1 MEWNNNVENILK
13 VEDNR
18 LVDAVAELAREI
30 WQQHFTPII
39 GAAQV
44 EYMLNKFQ
52 SSKAIASQLDDG
64 WEYYMAIREKEHVGY
79 TGLVPNV
86 LEKKMLLS
94 KIYVKSSARGH
105 GVGNQILTFV
115 EATSRTRGFDTVWL
129 TVNRF
134 NDSTVEWYI
143 RHGFIIVDEV
153 KKDIGGGFFMDD
165 FIMEKKI

>member
-1 MEWNNNVENILK
+1 MENILK
-13 VEDNR
+13 VESKHQ
-18 LVDAVAELAREI
+18 VDAVAELAREI

-39 GAAQV
+39 GADQV
-44 EYMLNKFQ
+44 EYMLNKYQ
-52 SSKAIASQLDDG
+52 SSKAIASQLNDG
-64 WEYYMAIREKEHVGY
+64 WEYYMATRDKEHVGY
-79 TGLVPNV
+79 TGLVPNA

-94 KIYVKSSARGH
+94 KIYVKSSVRGR
-105 GVGNQILTFV
+105 GVGNQILDFV
-115 EATSRTRGFDTVWL
+115 EETSRTRDFDTVWL